1 MGVGSAPL
9 RYRLL
14 MRARLRMRKRQGPDE
29 LLFLRPPGRVWEK
42 TLCCLGRAG
51 ASVLPCRSGPL
62 HAGKALSTLFH
73 GMENFEASK
82 KSLSHS

>member
-14 MRARLRMRKRQGPDE
+14 LRARLRMRKCQGPDE
-29 LLFLRPPGRVWEK
+29 LPFLRPLGRGWEK
-42 TLCCLGRAG
+42 TLCCPGRAG
-51 ASVLPCRSGPL
+51 ASVLPCRIGPL
-62 HAGKALSTLFH
+62 HAGKALSTLLH

-82 KSLSHS
+82 KNLSHS